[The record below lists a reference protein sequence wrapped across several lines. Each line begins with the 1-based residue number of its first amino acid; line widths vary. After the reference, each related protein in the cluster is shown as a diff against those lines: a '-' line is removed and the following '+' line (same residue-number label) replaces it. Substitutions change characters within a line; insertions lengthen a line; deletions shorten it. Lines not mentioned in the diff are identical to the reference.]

1 MYCHR
6 AYIGLLQE
14 AIVSGITQIGRHST
28 TAVLTTHGPHEGLY
42 TLQVSRTNLIFG
54 SLGSAHYSIP
64 NREAQYCDDGV
75 CLFVYSRV
83 WVFLYPQAYL
93 PKYTSNL
100 HQCFVYVTYRRSS
113 VVLWQRSD
121 TLCTSVLWMTSYLL
135 IIQGCS
141 TSTSL
146 PSRSAS
152 SPDAA
157 LGYKQCAVI
166 PAAGK
171 RTHRPKSTFRALKIT
186 PQLAAH
192 RVGVCDLLLLCFV

>member
-1 MYCHR
+1 
-6 AYIGLLQE
+6 
-14 AIVSGITQIGRHST
+14 
-28 TAVLTTHGPHEGLY
+28 
-42 TLQVSRTNLIFG
+42 
-54 SLGSAHYSIP
+54 
-64 NREAQYCDDGV
+64 
-75 CLFVYSRV
+75 
-83 WVFLYPQAYL
+83 VFLYPQAYL
-93 PKYTSNL
+93 RKYTSNL

-113 VVLWQRSD
+113 VLLWQRSD

-141 TSTSL
+141 TSTSP

-152 SPDAA
+152 SPHAA

-192 RVGVCDLLLLCFV
+192 RVGVCDLLLLCFVLQRQRPGRGLLSSFLHHFYLKHSLQSKSISTSVSFSLLSTTFNG